1 MPAVAECR
9 LVEEHGSF
17 AMKGVSE
24 FKNVYLHRGFV
35 DFRKSINGLS
45 QIVESEM
52 ELDLFSSALFVFCSK
67 TRDKVKVLYWDQS
80 GFALWYKRLEK
91 EKFKWPKKLNKE
103 VVELTSQELSFLLDG
118 YDILKMKP
126 HETLN
131 YDCVS

>member
-1 MPAVAECR
+1 MSVPAER
-9 LVEEHGSF
+9 KLVQRHGSF
-17 AMKGVSE
+17 VMKGMSE

-45 QIVESEM
+45 EIVESEM
-52 ELDLFSSALFVFCSK
+52 NLDLFSSALFVFCSK
-67 TRDKVKVLYWDQS
+67 TRDKIKILYWDQS

-91 EKFKWPKKLNKE
+91 EKFKWPKKIDKE
-103 VVELTSQELSFLLDG
+103 TIALSTKELSFLLDG

-126 HETLN
+126 HQTLK